1 MQGARRVLATL
12 GIEECGHLGYPRR
25 DMDLLQSQHP
35 RCHLQLERGVWRREA
50 QPRHGGRPLGRGPV
64 ARDEHKPQRRE
75 IREMEAKREKVPC
88 VCRQF
93 AV

>member
-1 MQGARRVLATL
+1 MRRVLATL

-35 RCHLQLERGVWRREA
+35 RCHLQLERGVWRRA
-50 QPRHGGRPLGRGPV
+50 ARPCQVGRPLGRGTV
-64 ARDEHKPQRRE
+64 AWDEQKPQRRE
-75 IREMEAKREKVPC
+75 IREIEAKREKVLC